1 MPVCITPHLPRY
13 LLLPTAGSTLLRRL
27 PPSGLPYRSQR
38 RMLVMYFV
46 SAVAG
51 TVASLYGSPNLSLGA
66 SAAIFGMG
74 GAIAVHFYTNR

>member
-1 MPVCITPHLPRY
+1 
-13 LLLPTAGSTLLRRL
+13 
-27 PPSGLPYRSQR
+27 
-38 RMLVMYFV
+38 MLVMYFV